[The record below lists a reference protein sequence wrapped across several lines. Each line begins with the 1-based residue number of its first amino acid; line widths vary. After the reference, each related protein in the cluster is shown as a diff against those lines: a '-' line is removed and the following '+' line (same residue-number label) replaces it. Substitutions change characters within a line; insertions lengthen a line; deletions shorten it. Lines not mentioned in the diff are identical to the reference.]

1 MMGNTLIA
9 RFRILSAILATVVIL
24 QGVVVFYNSAATKTS
39 VDDMAEIYLPNLN
52 DAHELK
58 YSVAQVQQWL
68 QDIAATRGMDGLNDG
83 FDNAEEYAQQFYKI
97 ANRLIKNDP
106 QNANKYREMIQSFE
120 AFYSVGKEMTQS
132 YIDYGPAGGNPM
144 MSGFD
149 EVAEQ
154 MSSEVEA
161 SLARI
166 TKISRET
173 SATQESLA
181 NSTLWSV
188 IIGSIFVL
196 IGVAILFIN
205 VSKSLSLLPSLI
217 DEMDKI
223 ANGDLTSRFSVN
235 RQDEFGQLAVSMK
248 AMQQKLQQV
257 ISNISDMTNQLSAT
271 SEEMSA
277 TMSESSQNNRNQQNE
292 TDQMATAM
300 MEMTQSVM
308 EVARNVADTANA
320 VNSTRSETEHGK
332 QVVDQ
337 TLIGI
342 RNLSHQIDSTANVI
356 TKVGQDSENISTVLD
371 VIKSIAEQT
380 NLLALNAAIEA
391 ARAGEQGRGF
401 AVVADEVRT
410 LAGRTQD
417 STQEINTIIEQLQ
430 HGARQAAQSMNDS
443 REQTNSVVEQASQAG
458 ESLGVIADS
467 ITQIDS
473 MSSMI
478 AAATEEQNAVA
489 ENMQNSVT
497 QINHSIHGSATS
509 AEQTAVAANELAKM
523 ATSLQTMMQQFKVK

>member
-1 MMGNTLIA
+1 MFGATLIT
-9 RFRILSAILATVVIL
+9 RFKVLSAMLAAVIIL
-24 QGVVVFYNSAATKTS
+24 QGAFVLYNSGSTNTS
-39 VDDMAEIYLPNLN
+39 IEEMAERHLPNLN

-68 QDIAATRGMDGLNDG
+68 QDIAATRGFDGLDDG
-83 FDNAEEYAQQFYKI
+83 FDTAEEYAQRFYTI
-97 ANRLIKNDP
+97 AERLARNDP
-106 QNANKYREMIQSFE
+106 EHAKSYRDMVPVFE
-120 AFYSVGKEMTQS
+120 AFYSTGKEMAEA
-132 YIDYGPAGGNPM
+132 YVEMGPAGGNPL

-149 EVAEQ
+149 EVAEA
-154 MSSEVEA
+154 MTTEVEA
-161 SLARI
+161 MLNRI
-166 TKISRET
+166 INTARET
-173 SATQESLA
+173 AKTQESLSS
-181 NSTLWSV
+181 STVLSV
-188 IIGSIFVL
+188 VIGSVL
-196 IGVAILFIN
+196 VLVGVVILF
-205 VSKSLSLLPSLI
+205 VSITSSLRFLPSLI

-223 ANGDLTSRFSVN
+223 ASGDLTSKIDTDRE
-235 RQDEFGQLAVSMK
+235 DEFGQLASSMN
-248 AMQQKLQQV
+248 AMQQKLQGM
-257 ISNISDMTNQLSAT
+257 ISKIMDMTNQLSAT

-277 TMSESSQNNRNQQNE
+277 TMTESSQNIRTQQNE

-300 MEMTQSVM
+300 MQMSQSVM
-308 EVARNVADTANA
+308 EVARNVAETANA

-337 TLIGI
+337 TLQGI
-342 RNLSHQIDSTANVI
+342 RNLSQQIDSTANVI

-417 STQEINTIIEQLQ
+417 STQEINAIIEQLQ
-430 HGARQAAQSMNDS
+430 SGARQAAQSMDDS
-443 REQTNSVVEQASQAG
+443 REQTNSVVDQATQAG

-489 ENMQNSVT
+489 ENMQSSVS
-497 QINHSIHGSATS
+497 QINQSIHGSATS

-523 ATSLQTMMQQFKVK
+523 ATTLQGMMQQFRVR